1 MASIKYTLLL
11 GVSFVYALVVQ
22 ADNST
27 CPTSLNSVCSVLPFD
42 VNNSPDVWLHV
53 PNLSVDEISLVV
65 QNITAAV
72 SVSANVAGLATINA
86 GVDISID
93 QVNLTIAGKKNP
105 SKFSFRT
112 DSYFVGCRS

>member
-1 MASIKYTLLL
+1 MASIKYTFLLC
-11 GVSFVYALVVQ
+11 VIFVHVLVLQ

-27 CPTSLNSVCSVLPFD
+27 CSSNLNSVCTILPFD

-53 PNLSVDEISLVV
+53 PNLSVDEISILV

-93 QVNLTIAGKKNP
+93 QVNLTITGEKNP
-105 SKFSFRT
+105 SKFFRIEV
-112 DSYFVGCRS
+112 FR